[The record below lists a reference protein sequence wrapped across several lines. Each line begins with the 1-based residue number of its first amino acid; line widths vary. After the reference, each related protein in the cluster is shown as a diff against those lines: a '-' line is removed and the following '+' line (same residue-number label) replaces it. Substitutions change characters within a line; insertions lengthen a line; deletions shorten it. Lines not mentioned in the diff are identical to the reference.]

1 MVKMTDGKK
10 IKNIADHMFGIEK
23 KERLEAKIREALCNA
38 FSNEELEKLKDNRKN
53 KEVIKWI
60 KRKQSNLDEHYK

>member
-1 MVKMTDGKK
+1 
-10 IKNIADHMFGIEK
+10 MFGIEK

-38 FSNEELEKLKDNRKN
+38 FSEDELEKLNNRKN